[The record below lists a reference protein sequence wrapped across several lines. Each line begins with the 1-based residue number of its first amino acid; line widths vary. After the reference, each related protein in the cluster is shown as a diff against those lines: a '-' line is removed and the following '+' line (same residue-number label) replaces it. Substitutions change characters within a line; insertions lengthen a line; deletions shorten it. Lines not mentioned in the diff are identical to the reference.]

1 MSISIER
8 HLAIAHPT
16 TISPN
21 KILFWIPI
29 IFSLVYNIPKFF
41 EIAACDDVEGTEEL
55 IGYDISQDIHLSK
68 TNSTAFSISNDYLT
82 EGNGKL
88 DLINSSYRESNS
100 NKTNTTKY
108 FVCDPDG
115 MRATALRQNEW
126 YIIFYVVCSKLLLV
140 ELLPWL
146 TVIALNIWS
155 WRKIVVFQRTRQ
167 ATLKKG
173 DKRGKVIKHC
183 CYYDLLFVQS
193 L

>member
-21 KILFWIPI
+21 KILFWVPI

-41 EIAACDDVEGTEEL
+41 EIAACDEVEGTEEL
-55 IGYDISQDIHLSK
+55 IGYEISQDIHLSK
-68 TNSTAFSISNDYLT
+68 ANSTAFSINNDHLT
-82 EGNGKL
+82 EGNGTL
-88 DLINSSYRESNS
+88 DFITSTYQEINSNITNNTSY
-100 NKTNTTKY
+100 
-108 FVCDPDG
+108 FICDPDG

-146 TVIALNIWS
+146 TVIALNIWTC
-155 WRKIVVFQRTRQ
+155 RKVVVFQRTRE
-167 ATLKKG
+167 AMLKKG
-173 DKRGKVIKHC
+173 DKTGKVIKYC
-183 CYYDLLFVQS
+183 CYYDLLFV